1 MEMKKNYNLIQLL
14 SLKITQFSKDRYN
27 TLGLVPSG
35 LFDYYKQRIADNSF
49 FKDYEIF
56 LLDYIIENYSEEIKI
71 HEIACGCGQILQ
83 ILNRLKYIC
92 SGTEL
97 NNHRYNYAIA
107 LNDNLDNNIIFY
119 EENSHVHDMS
129 NYDLILS
136 LNIMTDNG
144 FNFVKDIEF
153 FKKYLKQGCDFII
166 KIDAYSNTTSK
177 IESLNKLR
185 EENIL
190 FFELPY
196 NFIRLVGKNEI

>member
-1 MEMKKNYNLIQLL
+1 MEMKKNYNLIQSL
-14 SLKITQFSKDRYN
+14 SYKIIEFSKDRYN
-27 TLGLVPSG
+27 TMGQVFSG
-35 LFDYYKQRIADNSF
+35 LFDYYNQRVEDNSF

-56 LLDYIIENYSEEIKI
+56 LLNYITENYPEQIKI

-83 ILNRLKYIC
+83 VLNKLNYSC
-92 SGTEL
+92 FGTEL
-97 NNHRYNYAIA
+97 NEHRYNYAIA
-107 LNDNLDNNIIFY
+107 LNNNLDNNIIFY
-119 EENSHVHDMS
+119 KENSHVHDMN

-136 LNIMTDNG
+136 LKIMTDNG
-144 FNFVKDIEF
+144 FNFVKDIQF

-190 FFELPY
+190 FTELSH
-196 NFIRLVGKNEI
+196 NFIRLLGEK